1 MCIQYV
7 VLENRDVCA
16 VWSSERGGGSGQCIT
31 RDMLEVC
38 AASDKMHT
46 WLDLSTSIAL
56 QSDM

>member
-1 MCIQYV
+1 MQYGAAREV
-7 VLENRDVCA
+7 VEV
-16 VWSSERGGGSGQCIT
+16 GSVYIRAT